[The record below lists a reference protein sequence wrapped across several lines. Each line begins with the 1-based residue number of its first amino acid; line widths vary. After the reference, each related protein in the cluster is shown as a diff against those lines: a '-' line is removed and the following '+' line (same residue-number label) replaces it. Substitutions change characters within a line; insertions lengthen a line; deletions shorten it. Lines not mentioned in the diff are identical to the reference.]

1 MNDGGYRY
9 LAMHRA
15 ELGTK
20 NQELR
25 TLGIH
30 RIDHGE
36 SWREAGS
43 G

>member
-9 LAMHRA
+9 LAMSSA
-15 ELGTK
+15 KLGTK

-30 RIDHGE
+30 RLDHSEG
-36 SWREAGS
+36 WGEAGS

>member
-9 LAMHRA
+9 LAMDRTK
-15 ELGTK
+15 LGTK

-30 RIDHGE
+30 RIDHSE